1 MEIPLKS
8 QPKVSTVNLLDE
20 SKFQIDN
27 NNNNTSDQSGNHRD
41 PSQVALEGL
50 QPQQHEDDHYHHHHH
65 HQQQQQQQQQQQPHP
80 HQRHAHKSGLEFLK
94 ARHAS
99 VAGPFG
105 KQEIAAATPTTGFR
119 KSEYRRSRGFSE
131 TEKNNF
137 DLETGQRIYRDG
149 TIRPQLIKQ
158 GSTEFQGEDDGND
171 DSSNGGGG
179 GNKLHARSHDS
190 TVDAMS
196 YTRGLEDEYIPGL
209 DFSEMVYRWNNTSDL
224 DLTRTRT
231 TNSTMSA
238 YTTQSNTPRS
248 HNASYLDLNLL
259 HAQVAPQPIRHNSQI
274 PSKLSYSKLHDYM
287 KMKRPEGQSTGSKD
301 TEVLKLKQLAEQVET
316 PSHSPKRET
325 SGTGLQMRKS
335 KKQKPASAALD
346 SQPGSG
352 GDVDFE
358 TILNSLPPNFNDLP
372 YSQRKKVVR
381 NFSDSV
387 DYSQFSLF
395 AKNYLNGGGPF
406 GSLGSSGK
414 TPKSDGG
421 FGSNDNSFTR
431 KQRVGSVNTLA
442 GRLLA
447 RTSTTDI
454 KKMQEMNQ
462 KYNVDER
469 GAIVMDHELGK
480 CIGYGAWGTIREC
493 VDKKGNIRAMK
504 IVKST
509 RDFDFSCPG
518 SRRNSRVEMSS
529 VATNPKVLEVFKK
542 EISIWKQLNH
552 ENILPLIDHFETED
566 TIFCLMDRIEG
577 GTLFDVVTMWG
588 QFNSGLHS
596 QSGPVNF
603 QIEKQRKRLNEIID
617 YSKQIVTALLYMH
630 EEKGIV
636 HGDIK
641 LENVLVRRDT
651 DDHCKMILCDFGMA
665 RIYSMRISRKNS
677 MKRPFKMTSRRRSP
691 PPPTSSP
698 QLLSPK
704 DDYDDT
710 DTLMIRSKS
719 SNTENRKPY
728 PGGGDGANAK
738 TLDHLINDD
747 SQIGVSNFFKTHG
760 PSIQSVHLT
769 PVSSEGIS
777 PTTSDHKLNHSA
789 RNTST
794 NDYFEFS
801 KKWLS
806 SNNGNGTTNNGV
818 NGGVDSDLPH
828 SHIGSLPYA
837 SPELLQPSPP
847 PLGPLADV
855 WALGVL
861 MYAMCVGKLPFQ
873 HQYEPRLRAMITA
886 GKYNK
891 AELRKACLIE
901 WVLKEENSKS
911 NSAGESLSG
920 KSSGESLDRI
930 DEEKGGGK
938 EELEEESI
946 PAALM
951 MQSPSM
957 VDLKR
962 QEELSKLRDDWKLYK
977 LSDKFPEFTK
987 IYDTIVGCL
996 ETNITKRWD
1005 TQMIYDNLSRVKER
1019 ELSAHFKNEHILGN

>member
-1 MEIPLKS
+1 
-8 QPKVSTVNLLDE
+8 
-20 SKFQIDN
+20 
-27 NNNNTSDQSGNHRD
+27 
-41 PSQVALEGL
+41 
-50 QPQQHEDDHYHHHHH
+50 
-65 HQQQQQQQQQQQPHP
+65 
-80 HQRHAHKSGLEFLK
+80 
-94 ARHAS
+94 
-99 VAGPFG
+99 
-105 KQEIAAATPTTGFR
+105 
-119 KSEYRRSRGFSE
+119 
-131 TEKNNF
+131 
-137 DLETGQRIYRDG
+137 
-149 TIRPQLIKQ
+149 
-158 GSTEFQGEDDGND
+158 
-171 DSSNGGGG
+171 
-179 GNKLHARSHDS
+179 
-190 TVDAMS
+190 
-196 YTRGLEDEYIPGL
+196 
-209 DFSEMVYRWNNTSDL
+209 
-224 DLTRTRT
+224 
-231 TNSTMSA
+231 
-238 YTTQSNTPRS
+238 
-248 HNASYLDLNLL
+248 
-259 HAQVAPQPIRHNSQI
+259 
-274 PSKLSYSKLHDYM
+274 
-287 KMKRPEGQSTGSKD
+287 
-301 TEVLKLKQLAEQVET
+301 
-316 PSHSPKRET
+316 
-325 SGTGLQMRKS
+325 
-335 KKQKPASAALD
+335 
-346 SQPGSG
+346 
-352 GDVDFE
+352 
-358 TILNSLPPNFNDLP
+358 
-372 YSQRKKVVR
+372 
-381 NFSDSV
+381 
-387 DYSQFSLF
+387 
-395 AKNYLNGGGPF
+395 
-406 GSLGSSGK
+406 
-414 TPKSDGG
+414 
-421 FGSNDNSFTR
+421 
-431 KQRVGSVNTLA
+431 
-442 GRLLA
+442 
-447 RTSTTDI
+447 
-454 KKMQEMNQ
+454 
-462 KYNVDER
+462 
-469 GAIVMDHELGK
+469 
-480 CIGYGAWGTIREC
+480 
-493 VDKKGNIRAMK
+493 
-504 IVKST
+504 
-509 RDFDFSCPG
+509 
-518 SRRNSRVEMSS
+518 
-529 VATNPKVLEVFKK
+529 
-542 EISIWKQLNH
+542 
-552 ENILPLIDHFETED
+552 
-566 TIFCLMDRIEG
+566 
-577 GTLFDVVTMWG
+577 
-588 QFNSGLHS
+588 
-596 QSGPVNF
+596 
-603 QIEKQRKRLNEIID
+603 
-617 YSKQIVTALLYMH
+617 
-630 EEKGIV
+630 
-636 HGDIK
+636 
-641 LENVLVRRDT
+641 
-651 DDHCKMILCDFGMA
+651 
-665 RIYSMRISRKNS
+665 
-677 MKRPFKMTSRRRSP
+677 MTSRRRSP

-847 PLGPLADV
+847 PLGPSADV

-911 NSAGESLSG
+911 NSAGESSSG

-938 EELEEESI
+938 EESEEESI

-977 LSDKFPEFTK
+977 SSDKFPEFTK

>member
-8 QPKVSTVNLLDE
+8 QPKVSTVNLIDD
-20 SKFQIDN
+20 SKFHIDSN
-27 NNNNTSDQSGNHRD
+27 NNHSNSRQNSQTAHEGRQS
-41 PSQVALEGL
+41 
-50 QPQQHEDDHYHHHHH
+50 
-65 HQQQQQQQQQQQPHP
+65 QQQTDSE
-80 HQRHAHKSGLEFLK
+80 QRHAHKSGLDYQK
-94 ARHAS
+94 SRHTS

-105 KQEIAAATPTTGFR
+105 KLETATPTTGFR

-137 DLETGQRIYRDG
+137 DSETGHRIYQDG
-149 TIRPQLIKQ
+149 TIRPQTVRQ
-158 GSTEFQGEDDGND
+158 ESSTEFQPYNEGDND
-171 DSSNGGGG
+171 NNGS
-179 GNKLHARSHDS
+179 NKLHARSHDS
-190 TVDAMS
+190 SIDVMN

-209 DFSEMVYRWNNTSDL
+209 DFSDMVYKWNNNSDL

-231 TNSTMSA
+231 TTSTMSA

-274 PSKLSYSKLHDYM
+274 PSKHSYSKLHDYM
-287 KMKRPEGQSTGSKD
+287 KMKRPGHEGQSTGPKD

-325 SGTGLQMRKS
+325 SGSGLSMRKS
-335 KKQKPASAALD
+335 KKQKASSTALD

-358 TILNSLPPNFNDLP
+358 AILHSLPPNFNDLP

-381 NFSDSV
+381 NFSESV

-395 AKNYLNGGGPF
+395 AKNYLNGGGGF
-406 GSLGSSGK
+406 GSFGSSK

-421 FGSNDNSFTR
+421 FGSNDNSFTK

-454 KKMQEMNQ
+454 KKLQEMNQ

-469 GAIVMDHELGK
+469 GAIVMEHELGK

-509 RDFDFSCPG
+509 RDFEFSCPG
-518 SRRNSRVEMSS
+518 SRRNSRVDMPN
-529 VATNPKVLEVFKK
+529 VTTNPKVLEVFKK
-542 EISIWKQLNH
+542 EISIWKQLH
-552 ENILPLIDHFETED
+552 HDNILPLIDHFETED

-588 QFNSGLHS
+588 QFNGGLHTH
-596 QSGPVNF
+596 SGPINF
-603 QIEKQRKRLNEIID
+603 SIEKQRQRMNEIID
-617 YSKQIVTALLYMH
+617 YTRQVVTALLYMH

-641 LENVLVRRDT
+641 LENVLVRRDK

-677 MKRPFKMTSRRRSP
+677 MKYPLKMGSNRRRS

-698 QLLSPK
+698 QLLSPE
-704 DDYDDT
+704 DDNDDM

-728 PGGGDGANAK
+728 PGGGDGANAR
-738 TLDHLINDD
+738 TLDYLINDD

-777 PTTSDHKLNHSA
+777 PTTSDHKLNQTA
-789 RNTST
+789 RNTSN
-794 NDYFEFS
+794 NDCFEFS

-806 SNNGNGTTNNGV
+806 SQANNDNGNNS
-818 NGGVDSDLPH
+818 GGVGSDLPH

-847 PLGPLADV
+847 PLGPSADV

-891 AELRKACLIE
+891 AELRKACLME
-901 WVLKEENSKS
+901 WVLKDESKSKEGSSGKNSK
-911 NSAGESLSG
+911 ESLN
-920 KSSGESLDRI
+920 RI
-930 DEEKGGGK
+930 DEG
-938 EELEEESI
+938 EEEADSKDDVEDESI

-962 QEELSKLRDDWKLYK
+962 QEELNQLRDDWKSYK
-977 LSDKFPEFTK
+977 SSEVFPEFTK
-987 IYDTIVGCL
+987 VYDIVVGCL

-1005 TQMIYDNLSRVKER
+1005 TQMIYDYLS
-1019 ELSAHFKNEHILGN
+1019 